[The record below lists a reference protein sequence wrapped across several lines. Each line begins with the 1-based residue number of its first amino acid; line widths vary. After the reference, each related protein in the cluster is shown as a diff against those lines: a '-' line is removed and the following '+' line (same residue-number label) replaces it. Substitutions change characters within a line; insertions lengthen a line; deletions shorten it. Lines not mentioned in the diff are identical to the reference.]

1 MSGYDADVLSR
12 TKYMELS
19 FTRKKPGVLQELVR
33 IEAIFR
39 LPCHHLPHEIQEL
52 SFVLSFQ
59 HFF

>member
-1 MSGYDADVLSR
+1 
-12 TKYMELS
+12 MELS